1 MCCLISS
8 HVIAFCSVNGI
19 SLHFKFLSM
28 FSTVLSIICWICS
41 QNYYV
46 CTLHMQYPNFNFAIN
61 YTYRTH
67 FQRLIPCTSIIK
79 VKLCLIFFLSRFIEC
94 PNTDFSGFVNF
105 VKCFLFP
112 IFCASGWSFLNL
124 RFSFFVVH
132 LFFIIFIPW

>member
-1 MCCLISS
+1 MLFDLFTRYS
-8 HVIAFCSVNGI
+8 VLFCKWNI
-19 SLHFKFLSM
+19 INFKFLSM

-79 VKLCLIFFLSRFIEC
+79 VKLCFIFFLSSRFIEC

-124 RFSFFVVH
+124 RFSFFVVY
-132 LFFIIFIPW
+132 LFFIILIPW